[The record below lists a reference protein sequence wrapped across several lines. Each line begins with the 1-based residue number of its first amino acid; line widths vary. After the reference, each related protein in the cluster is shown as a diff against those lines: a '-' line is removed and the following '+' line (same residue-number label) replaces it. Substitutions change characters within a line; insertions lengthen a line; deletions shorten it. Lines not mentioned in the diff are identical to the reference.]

1 MTNAAPARLDTDP
14 DPLVEALASTLPG
27 GVVVMDSERVE
38 KYRHDR
44 FEDLPAGH
52 PRAVVRAQT
61 TEQVQVALRW
71 ATEHRIPVVPRGAG
85 TSLSGGATAV
95 DGCLVLSLER
105 MTGIQIDPDRRV
117 ARAEP
122 GALNI
127 SVKEAAAVHELWY
140 PPDPGSFRI
149 STIGGNIATNAGGLC
164 CVKYG
169 VTADYVLGLEVV
181 LADGRLLRLGGE
193 TMKDVA
199 GLNLRQLFVGSE
211 GTLGVVTGAVLRLVP
226 RQGDVSTL
234 VATFPDLV
242 SAGTAVT
249 RIGRTIRPA
258 MLELMDQVAINA
270 VEDFS
275 PRGLDR
281 DAGALLIVQS
291 DAPGRARAEEIA
303 AVERLCHQ
311 AGCTE
316 VLSTDDADE
325 GLMFVDARR
334 SSGDAVEARGTLL
347 AEDICVPVDR
357 LPDVLAEIA
366 AIGERHDLEIPVVA
380 HAGDGNLHPG
390 IVYPPGDAAAR
401 GRAWRAFDDLMAL
414 APAYGGTVTGEHGV
428 GRTKVRSLAAQVGA
442 DVLDVSHAVKTALD
456 PLGLLNP
463 GALLPSGDRPTTLG
477 DTT

>member
-1 MTNAAPARLDTDP
+1 MTLAPPAGLRAAVEQ
-14 DPLVEALASTLPG
+14 LVASLPG
-27 GVVVMDSERVE
+27 DVVVTDHERVE
-38 KYRHDR
+38 KYRRDR
-44 FEDLPAGH
+44 LEDLPAGQ
-52 PRAVVRAQT
+52 PCAVVRATRTEEVQT
-61 TEQVQVALRW
+61 ALRW
-71 ATEHRIPVVPRGAG
+71 ASRHRVPVVPRGAG

-95 DGCLVLSLER
+95 DGCLVLTLER
-105 MTGIQIDPDRRV
+105 MTDVRVDPDRRV
-117 ARAEP
+117 AHVEP
-122 GALNI
+122 GALNA
-127 SVKEAAAVHELWY
+127 SVKEAAAHHGLWY
-140 PPDPGSFRI
+140 PPDPGSYRI

-211 GTLGVVTGAVLRLVP
+211 GTLGVVTSAVLRLVP

-249 RIGRTIRPA
+249 RIGRTVRPA
-258 MLELMDQVAINA
+258 MLELMDRVSVNA
-270 VEDFS
+270 VEDHS

-291 DAPGRARAEEIA
+291 DAPGHARAEEIA
-303 AVERLCHQ
+303 AVEALCER
-311 AGCTE
+311 AGATE
-316 VLSTDDADE
+316 VLRTDDAEE

-334 SSGDAVEARGTLL
+334 SAGEATEARGTLL

-357 LPDVLAEIA
+357 LPAALADIA
-366 AIGERHDLEIPVVA
+366 AIAQRHTLEIPVVA

-390 IVYPPGDAAAR
+390 IIYPPGDAEAR
-401 GRAWRAFDDLMAL
+401 ERAWQAFDELMAL
-414 APAYGGTVTGEHGV
+414 APAHGGTITGEHGV
-428 GRTKVRSLAAQVGA
+428 GRTKTRGLAGQVGP
-442 DVLDVSHAVKTALD
+442 DVLDVSRAVKAALD

-463 GALLPSGDRPTTLG
+463 GALIPPPDPRS
-477 DTT
+477 